1 MLFRLL
7 TCFFRNFWASEDA
20 ASTSFVTLKTK
31 NYLNIFFNIIFI
43 IIIIVHILKITWH
56 LHFIRAVECGSAF
69 IFCGYGSSSS
79 SQCRSGSSCFFNAEP
94 DPALKKLKKLPYGEF
109 FGVEKEKKDC
119 SKVKYHGAGPN
130 LQNFIK

>member
-1 MLFRLL
+1 M
-7 TCFFRNFWASEDA
+7 
-20 ASTSFVTLKTK
+20 
-31 NYLNIFFNIIFI
+31 
-43 IIIIVHILKITWH
+43 
-56 LHFIRAVECGSAF
+56 ECGSAF

-109 FGVEKEKKDC
+109 FGVEKEKTDC

-130 LQNFIK
+130 LLNTHFYKISTINKFPYIFYVVNFQLFPPYTVADTADRLLVICTTKL